1 MKPDAAAPAG
11 PESGGVF
18 GRLASALVAASL
30 RAPRLVLLL
39 SALLGA
45 ASVWVVATRFAMN
58 TDIIRLFP
66 QDLPWRQAELAMDHA
81 FPHRAGVVAAVV
93 DAETPDAAD
102 RAAAALEAALAPR
115 GDLFEE
121 LWRPGAD
128 PFFRR
133 NALLFLDETE
143 LRRATERL
151 IAAQPLL
158 GTLAADPTLSGVSR
172 AVGLIAEGI
181 ERGEG
186 EPETLLP
193 PLRALAGAAAAAG
206 EGRAPP
212 LDWAA
217 LLTGRAPDPL
227 ETRRFVLLRP
237 RPDFSALAP
246 TAAATEAVREAA
258 ASLGLLP
265 ENGVRV
271 RLTGEL
277 VMGDEE
283 FATVFGGAIVENVLS
298 LVSVGLLLWFG
309 LRSARL
315 ILPNLLVLVLGL
327 AATGA
332 FGLLAVGPFN
342 PLSIAFA
349 VMFIGL
355 GVDFGIQYAVC
366 LREQRHLA
374 PGQPLAPAMIA
385 AADRAG
391 EGLALAALAL
401 CAGFLSFYPTSYR
414 GLSELGMVASAGM
427 AIALL
432 ISLTTLP
439 ALLLFTRPRP
449 EREPVGYAALAPLD
463 RLLARRARPALLV
476 AALVALAAAACLPL
490 LRFDSNPLNLRD
502 PTTEGA
508 ATFRDLMR
516 RPETTPNTL
525 SVLAPDV
532 PAAEALARRLRAL
545 PEVSGTT
552 TLADFVPDDQKAK
565 LALVRDAADLL
576 GPTLDPPGE
585 PPAPDGSH
593 DGTKD
598 AAALRR
604 AAAALARAAERRPDS
619 PLAGAASALAGAL
632 RPVAGDDAARA
643 RLAGALLPG
652 LRATLETLRSALEA
666 APVGLGDVPDAVR
679 RDWIAT
685 DGRARVEIRP
695 RDLSDRS
702 EAMGRFARAVQSV
715 APDAVGTAIS
725 VRAVSNTI
733 RLAFAEAG
741 TIATVLTLL
750 LLFAALRSVRLALLA
765 VAPLA
770 LAGLLTLATCA
781 LIGLPLDLANIIA
794 LPLLFAQGVAFD
806 IYYVAAWARGER
818 ALLPSALTRAV
829 LYSALTNG
837 TAFATLAFSAHP
849 GTAGMGVLLTMSL
862 LWALAAVLLVLPPLL
877 HAFAPASGL
886 RAPTGAAALAPRR
899 SVV

>member
-1 MKPDAAAPAG
+1 VKPDPPRPLPA
-11 PESGGVF
+11 SNVF
-18 GRLASALVAASL
+18 GRAAAALVAASL

-58 TDIIRLFP
+58 TDVVALFP
-66 QDLPWRQAELAMDHA
+66 ESLPWRQAEIAMDRA
-81 FPHRAGVVAAVV
+81 FPQRTEVIAAVI
-93 DAETPDAAD
+93 DGETPDIAD
-102 RAAAALEAALAPR
+102 RAAASLEAALAPR
-115 GDLFEE
+115 TTLFRDA
-121 LWRPGAD
+121 WRPGAE

-133 NALLFLDETE
+133 SALLFLDQPE
-143 LRRATERL
+143 LRQVTERL

-158 GTLAADPTLSGVSR
+158 GTLSAGPTLAGVAR
-172 AVGLIAEGI
+172 AVERIAEGI

-186 EPETLLP
+186 EPAALLP
-193 PLRALAGAAAAAG
+193 PLRALTEAADAAAAG
-206 EGRAPP
+206 RVPP
-212 LDWAA
+212 LDWTA

-227 ETRRFVLLRP
+227 ELRRFILIRP
-237 RPDFSALAP
+237 VPDFSALAP
-246 TAAATEAVREAA
+246 TAAATEAVRETA
-258 ASLGLLP
+258 ASLGLTP

-283 FATVFGGAIVENVLS
+283 FATVFGGAIVENILS
-298 LVSVGLLLWFG
+298 LASVALLLWLG
-309 LRSARL
+309 LRSTRL
-315 ILPNLLVLVLGL
+315 ILPNLAVLVLGL
-327 AATGA
+327 AMTAA

-366 LREQRHLA
+366 LREQRHRM
-374 PGQPLAPAMIA
+374 PGQPLAPTLVA
-385 AADRAG
+385 AARSAG

-414 GLSELGMVASAGM
+414 GVAELGLIASAGM

-439 ALLLFTRPRP
+439 ALLLFTRPKP
-449 EREPVGYAALAPLD
+449 EDDPVGYAGLAPLD

-476 AALVALAAAACLPL
+476 AAAVAVAACACLPL
-490 LRFDSNPLNLRD
+490 LRFDGNPLNLRD
-502 PTTEGA
+502 PSTEGA

-516 RPETTPNTL
+516 RPETTPNAL
-525 SVLAPDV
+525 SALAPDL
-532 PAAEALARRLRAL
+532 PAAEALARRVERL
-545 PEVSGTT
+545 PEVSGAR
-552 TLADFVPDDQKAK
+552 TLADFIPADQEPK
-565 LALVRDAADLL
+565 LALIRDAAELL
-576 GPTLDPPGE
+576 GPTLEPDPE
-585 PPAPDGSH
+585 PPAPDG
-593 DGTKD
+593 GKD
-598 AAALRR
+598 AAALGR
-604 AAAALARAAERRPDS
+604 AAAALARAAERRS
-619 PLAGAASALAGAL
+619 GTPLAAAASSLAAAL
-632 RPVAGDDAARA
+632 RPVASDEAARTRFA
-643 RLAGALLPG
+643 AALLPG
-652 LRATLETLRSALEA
+652 LRATLDTIRLALQA
-666 APVGLGDVPDAVR
+666 APAGLDDLPASLR
-679 RDWIAT
+679 RDWIAA

-702 EAMGRFARAVQSV
+702 EAMARFARAVQSV
-715 APDAVGTAIS
+715 APEATGIAAS
-725 VRAVSNTI
+725 VRASSGTI

-741 TIATVLTLL
+741 ALATGLTLL
-750 LLFAALRSVRLALLA
+750 LLLAALRSLRLALLA
-765 VAPLA
+765 MAPLA

-862 LWALAAVLLVLPPLL
+862 LWALLAVLLVLPPLL
-877 HAFAPASGL
+877 HAFAQRAGATAPLAASG
-886 RAPTGAAALAPRR
+886 

>member
-1 MKPDAAAPAG
+1 
-11 PESGGVF
+11 VF
-18 GRLASALVAASL
+18 GRAAAVLVAASL

-45 ASVWVVATRFAMN
+45 LSVWVVATRFAMN
-58 TDIIRLFP
+58 TDVVLLFP
-66 QDLPWRQAELAMDHA
+66 EDLPWRQAEIAMDRA
-81 FPHRAGVVAAVV
+81 FPQRTEVIAVV
-93 DAETPDAAD
+93 IDGATPDIAD
-102 RAAAALEAALAPR
+102 RAAASLHAALAPR
-115 GDLFEE
+115 TSMFREV
-121 LWRPGAD
+121 WRPGAE

-133 NALLFLDETE
+133 SALLFLDEPE
-143 LRRATERL
+143 LRQVTERL

-158 GTLAADPTLSGVSR
+158 GTLSADPTLAGIGR
-172 AVGLIAEGI
+172 AVELMAEGI
-181 ERGEG
+181 ERGQG
-186 EPETLLP
+186 DPATLLP
-193 PLRALAGAAAAAG
+193 PLRALTGAADAAAAG
-206 EGRAPP
+206 SAPP

-217 LLTGRAPDPL
+217 LLTGRASDPL
-227 ETRRFVLLRP
+227 ERRRFLLLRP
-237 RPDFSALAP
+237 VPDFSALAP

-258 ASLGLLP
+258 AFLGLLP

-283 FATVFGGAIVENVLS
+283 FATVFGGAIVENILS
-298 LVSVGLLLWFG
+298 LLSVALLLWIG
-309 LRSARL
+309 LRSMQL
-315 ILPNLLVLVLGL
+315 ILPNLVVLVLGL
-327 AATGA
+327 AMTAA

-366 LREQRHLA
+366 LREQRHLMA
-374 PGQPLAPAMIA
+374 GQALAPSLVA
-385 AADRAG
+385 AARSAG

-414 GLSELGMVASAGM
+414 GVAELGLIAAAGM
-427 AIALL
+427 VIALI

-449 EREPVGYAALAPLD
+449 EPDPVGYAALAPLD
-463 RLLARRARPALLV
+463 RLLARRAWPALLV
-476 AALVALAAAACLPL
+476 AAVVAVAALACLPL

-516 RPETTPNTL
+516 RPETTPNIL
-525 SVLAPDV
+525 SALAPDL
-532 PAAEALARRLRAL
+532 PAAVALARRLEAL
-545 PEVSGTT
+545 PEVAEAR
-552 TLADFVPDDQKAK
+552 TLADFIPANQEPK
-565 LALVRDAADLL
+565 LALIRDAAELL
-576 GPTLDPPGE
+576 GPTLEPNMEPLPASNGE
-585 PPAPDGSH
+585 
-593 DGTKD
+593 KD
-598 AAALRR
+598 AAAALGR
-604 AAAALARAAERRPDS
+604 AAAALARAADRRTGT
-619 PLAGAASALAGAL
+619 PLAEAASSLAAAL
-632 RPVAGDDAARA
+632 RPVARNGAARA
-643 RLAGALLPG
+643 RLAEALLPG
-652 LRATLETLRSALEA
+652 LRATLGTVRLALQA
-666 APVGLGDVPDAVR
+666 TPVSLDDLPASLR
-679 RDWIAT
+679 RDWIAA

-702 EAMGRFARAVQSV
+702 EAMARFARAVQAV
-715 APDAVGTAIS
+715 APEATGIAASIRES
-725 VRAVSNTI
+725 SNTI

-741 TIATVLTLL
+741 GIATVLTLL
-750 LLFAALRSVRLALLA
+750 LLLAALRSLRLALLA
-765 VAPLA
+765 MAPLF

-781 LIGLPLDLANIIA
+781 LLGLPLDLANIIA

-849 GTAGMGVLLTMSL
+849 GTAGMGVLLTVSL
-862 LWALAAVLLVLPPLL
+862 LWALVAVLLVLPPLL
-877 HAFAPASGL
+877 HAFA
-886 RAPTGAAALAPRR
+886 RAPGATAPLAAPG